1 MKGYKTIFTNIALG
15 GFALAAI
22 FGFDVTPEQEAAIL
36 EMVLAIGALVNIYLR
51 FITDG
56 PVFNRPRNVVNKQNG
71 NANVDILCGWC
82 MLCLLGLIILF
93 ACSGC
98 SWFKTKDIA
107 PPLSHCIYIEVPS
120 PDKLYSCYK
129 SVEMLA
135 KAVDGVADAE
145 LITKE
150 HERKMLSRL
159 SNVVDIL
166 NQVRT
171 TLSKEHFNVAQ
182 KYLLQIHDEV
192 KAKGGQFNEQ

>member
-56 PVFNRPRNVVNKQNG
+56 PVFNKPRNVVNKQKG

-98 SWFKTKDIA
+98 SWTKTKQAAA
-107 PPLSHCIYIEVPS
+107 PITECLAIEEI
-120 PDKLYSCYK
+120 DNTKILSCYK
-129 SVEMLA
+129 TIELLAGSVDAAADAGIITPETERMLLDRLRLSL
-135 KAVDGVADAE
+135 KAMKLVRENKDKLQLHKVKRYVAD
-145 LITKE
+145 
-150 HERKMLSRL
+150 
-159 SNVVDIL
+159 VDAVL
-166 NQVRT
+166 VEAGYAN
-171 TLSKEHFNVAQ
+171 
-182 KYLLQIHDEV
+182 
-192 KAKGGQFNEQ
+192 

>member
-56 PVFNRPRNVVNKQNG
+56 PVFNRPPKTPVNNKQKG
-71 NANVDILCGWC
+71 NANIDVLCGWC
-82 MLCLLGLIILF
+82 MLSLLGLTILF

-98 SWFKTKDIA
+98 SWFKTKDVA
-107 PPLSHCIYIEVPS
+107 PPLSHCIHIEALS
-120 PDKLYSCYK
+120 SDKLYSCYK

-135 KAVDGVADAE
+135 KAVDGVADAK

-150 HERKMLSRL
+150 QERKMLSRL
-159 SNVVDIL
+159 SKIGRAHV
-166 NQVRT
+166 
-171 TLSKEHFNVAQ
+171 
-182 KYLLQIHDEV
+182 
-192 KAKGGQFNEQ
+192 